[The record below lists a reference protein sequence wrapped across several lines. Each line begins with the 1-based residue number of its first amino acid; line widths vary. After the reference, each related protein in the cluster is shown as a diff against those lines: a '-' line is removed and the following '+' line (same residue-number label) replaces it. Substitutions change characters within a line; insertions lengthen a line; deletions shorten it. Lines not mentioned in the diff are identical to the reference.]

1 VDFGPNTLLLGA
13 DLLGRKRGIF
23 VLVADAIAEEDSD
36 QPCSTELGAKP
47 QAPGLDTKNMT
58 GSVRTV
64 YIVAFPGAEIL
75 DITGPMEVFAFANIG
90 LQQNGVIT
98 EPAYQIALL
107 AEKPGPVMTSCGLK
121 IIADRA
127 YSEVTD
133 GIDTLLIAGAPDV
146 NSILCDPVLKEWIR
160 TMAPC
165 VRRVSSV
172 CTGAF
177 LLAESGLLDGRRATS
192 HWGYCRR
199 LAQDYPSVRVE
210 PDQIFIRDGRISTSG
225 GVTSGIDLAMAMV
238 EEDWGRKVALSV
250 AQMLVVF
257 VKRPGG
263 QSQFSAYIP
272 TEASRRPDL
281 RDLQAWI
288 MGHPTEDLGVEILA
302 DRMEMSPRNF
312 ARTFLSETGMTP
324 AKFVEMARI
333 DAARQHLVSSEL
345 PIDVVAEKSG
355 FRAPEQMRRAF
366 LNQLGVN
373 PHDYRARFSSHHE
386 RGGESRSGSEQG
398 KLAAIMFTDMVGY
411 SALSQRDEG
420 LALELLEEHRALL
433 RPAFLKHQGLE
444 VKTIGDGFL
453 VEFVSAV
460 AAVNCAVELQ
470 EALARRNLGA
480 PADRLLQVRIGIHL
494 GDVVHRGDDI
504 VGDGVNIAAR
514 VEPLADSG
522 GIAITQQVFDQVYN
536 KIPEILVSIGKV
548 KLKNIQRPVGVYRI
562 VLGQPVRS

>member
-1 VDFGPNTLLLGA
+1 
-13 DLLGRKRGIF
+13 
-23 VLVADAIAEEDSD
+23 VA
-36 QPCSTELGAKP
+36 P
-47 QAPGLDTKNMT
+47 
-58 GSVRTV
+58 R
-64 YIVAFPGAEIL
+64 
-75 DITGPMEVFAFANIG
+75 
-90 LQQNGVIT
+90 
-98 EPAYQIALL
+98 
-107 AEKPGPVMTSCGLK
+107 
-121 IIADRA
+121 
-127 YSEVTD
+127 
-133 GIDTLLIAGAPDV
+133 
-146 NSILCDPVLKEWIR
+146 
-160 TMAPC
+160 
-165 VRRVSSV
+165 VRRIASV

-192 HWGYCRR
+192 HWGYCGR

-210 PDQIFIRDGRISTSG
+210 PDQIFIRDGEISTSG
-225 GVTSGIDLAMAMV
+225 GVTSGIDLALAMV
-238 EEDWGRKVALSV
+238 DEDWGRKIALTV
-250 AQMLVVF
+250 AQYLVVF

-302 DRMEMSPRNF
+302 DRMGMSSRNF
-312 ARTFLSETGMTP
+312 VRTFLSETGMTP

-345 PIDVVAEKSG
+345 PVDVVAEKSG

-373 PHDYRARFSSHHE
+373 PHDYRARFSGHHE
-386 RGGESRSGSEQG
+386 RGSESRSGSEEG

-411 SALSQRDEG
+411 SALTQRDEG
-420 LALELLEEHRALL
+420 LALELLEEHRAFL

-444 VKTIGDGFL
+444 IKTIGDGFL
-453 VEFVSAV
+453 VEFASAV

-470 EALARRNLGA
+470 EALAQRNLRA
-480 PADRLLQVRIGIHL
+480 PANRQLQVRIGIHL
-494 GDVVHRGDDI
+494 GDVVRRGDDI

-514 VEPLADSG
+514 VEPLAESG

-536 KIPEILVSIGKV
+536 KIPETLASIGKV
-548 KLKNIQRPVGVYRI
+548 KLKNIQRQVEVYRI
-562 VLGQPVRS
+562 ILGNPPCDHGRIEVAAGRSQRPAIPSFAG